1 MIIQIIIEP
10 HINVSL
16 QKGDLVYFAKAAQGI
31 SGLNN
36 PYLSSMN
43 TKPKVLG
50 KCVSE
55 VSMHEN
61 GFILV
66 DVTISGFAIS
76 TLSDVMYMFEKD
88 KRAGLSGI
96 IGYYALTEY
105 RNYSTIP
112 VEMFATAVDYVESSK

>member
-1 MIIQIIIEP
+1 MIQITLSGAVNI
-10 HINVSL
+10 SL
-16 QKGDLVYFAKAAQGI
+16 QIGDLVYVALHSGGGS

-36 PYLSSMN
+36 PSAGGNN

-50 KCVSE
+50 TCV
-55 VSMHEN
+55 
-61 GFILV
+61 G
-66 DVTISGFAIS
+66 ISGNSIIVDNTVSGITVGF
-76 TLSDVMYMFEKD
+76 LGNCVFMFEKD

-105 RNYSTIP
+105 RNHSTTP